1 MPSTPRLACLRGA
14 AMLLL
19 MLSLRPGITR
29 AQGPVNHLYD
39 KFQFGVSA
47 ATVVLGTTIRIDNAD
62 GTRGTDIDLDALGIG
77 QNAFSPSGAVAWRPG
92 RRHELALT
100 YLYVSRSGSKQL
112 ERDIDFGDTT
122 FAAGLQ
128 VNTSFAAP
136 TLSLAY
142 RFAILAKEN
151 VQAGVQIGLGA
162 LFFNVGID
170 AQGTVNG
177 GGGNPLSGSYS
188 ASKGLTGP
196 TAALGGFGAFRAGDH
211 WYFNLDGGYIGAT
224 VSNISA
230 SSWVLGADVRY
241 FFNNH
246 WGLSGGWSY
255 AGVKVST
262 DTGNDGGWLDLA
274 GSIEYNYNVFRLG
287 AVYAL
292 H

>member
-1 MPSTPRLACLRGA
+1 MLSTPRLACVRVA

-19 MLSLRPGITR
+19 MVSLRPGIAR
-29 AQGPVNHLYD
+29 AQGAVNHLYD

-47 ATVVLGTTIRIDNAD
+47 ANVVLGTTIRIDNAD
-62 GTRGTDIDLDALGIG
+62 GTRGTDIDLGTLGISRS
-77 QNAFSPSGAVAWRPG
+77 AFSASGSVAWRPG
-92 RRHELALT
+92 RRHELTLT

-136 TLSLAY
+136 TLGLAY
-142 RFAILAKEN
+142 RFTILAKEN
-151 VQAGVQIGLGA
+151 VQVGVQIGLGA
-162 LFFNVGID
+162 LFFDVGID
-170 AQGTVNG
+170 ALGTVSG
-177 GGGNPLSGSYS
+177 GGDPLTGSYS

-211 WYFNLDGGYIGAT
+211 WYFKLDGGYIGAT
-224 VSNISA
+224 VDNISA
-230 SSWVLGADVRY
+230 SSWVAGADVRY

-246 WGLSGGWSY
+246 WGLSGGWGYS
-255 AGVKVST
+255 GIKVST

-274 GSIEYNYNVFRLG
+274 GSIKYNYNVFRLG

>member
-1 MPSTPRLACLRGA
+1 MLCTPRLACLRGTV
-14 AMLLL
+14 MLLL
-19 MLSLRPGITR
+19 LVSLRPGITW

-47 ATVVLGTTIRIDNAD
+47 ASVVLGTTIRIDNAD
-62 GTRGTDIDLDALGIG
+62 GTRGTDIDLGTLGISRS
-77 QNAFSPSGAVAWRPG
+77 AFSAAGSVAWRPG
-92 RRHELALT
+92 RRHELTLT

-136 TLSLAY
+136 TLGLAY

-151 VQAGVQIGLGA
+151 VQVGVQIGLGA

-170 AQGTVNG
+170 AQGSVN

-211 WYFNLDGGYIGAT
+211 WYFNVNGGYIGAT
-224 VSNISA
+224 VSNITA

-241 FFNNH
+241 FFDNH
-246 WGLSGGWSY
+246 WGLSGGWGYS
-255 AGVKVST
+255 GIKVST

-274 GSIEYNYNVFRLG
+274 GSIKYNYNVFRLG